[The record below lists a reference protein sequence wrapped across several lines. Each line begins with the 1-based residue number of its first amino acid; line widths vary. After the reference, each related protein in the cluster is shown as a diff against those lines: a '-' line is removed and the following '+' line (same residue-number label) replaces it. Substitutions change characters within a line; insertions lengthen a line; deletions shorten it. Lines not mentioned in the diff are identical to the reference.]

1 MTKMNCQIVWF
12 DETFS
17 TFWTQMIF
25 FISHS
30 NMLMKL
36 MGLKLSFCYAFLV
49 TFITSIRLFS
59 RVDSL
64 KKKNRKKRLQSIFIF
79 IDQTMSFFFARSWP
93 NPVFPTH
100 CVSLVK
106 KKYCY
111 CLLSFLSFKVP

>member
-36 MGLKLSFCYAFLV
+36 MGLKLSLCYAFLV
-49 TFITSIRLFS
+49 TFITSIGLFS
-59 RVDSL
+59 CVDSL
-64 KKKNRKKRLQSIFIF
+64 KKKNRKKKLESIFIF

-93 NPVFPTH
+93 NPVFSNTLRFTI
-100 CVSLVK
+100 V